1 MKLSE
6 IKGARTFDVIADII
20 DPISAI
26 ATDKQAMELFKR
38 QKIPKGMDEKTFV
51 LQRVRDHVP
60 YLLHEHKGDV
70 ISIMAAI
77 EGVTAEEYAA
87 SLDLGKLMA
96 DLYDLLTDDGIIPLF
111 TRARSQVSSGSAPE
125 TTEAH

>member
-6 IKGARTFDVIADII
+6 IKGARTLDVIADII
-20 DPISAI
+20 DPISVI
-26 ATDKQAMELFKR
+26 ATDEKAMALFKR
-38 QKIPKGMDEKTFV
+38 QKIPKSTDEKSFV

-60 YLLHEHKGDV
+60 YLLHEHKGEI

-87 SLDLGKLMA
+87 ALDLGKLMA
-96 DLYDLLTDDGIIPLF
+96 DLYDLLTDEGIIPLF
-111 TRARSQVSSGSAPE
+111 MRAQSRGSSGSAPE
-125 TTEAH
+125 TTEAQ